1 MMPTLWLDYRRA
13 PPGRQRP
20 GWALLILG
28 LASSI
33 VLLAEYAALSGE
45 IESAETRRVRAE
57 ARRVAAAPD
66 AADGMAPVATAW
78 WQKAFAALES
88 AGDETVT
95 LLSLRPD
102 PGELRIGG
110 EALNHAAAVDYVARL
125 NASGAFGG
133 LYLAQ
138 TEVVREHPR
147 RPVRFAVQAQG
158 VAAVNKAEQGTA
170 P

>member
-1 MMPTLWLDYRRA
+1 MMRPLWLDYRRA

-20 GWALLILG
+20 GWVLLIFG
-28 LASSI
+28 LLVSTI
-33 VLLAEYAALSGE
+33 LMAEYAALSAE
-45 IESAETRRVRAE
+45 IKSAETRRARAE

-66 AADGMAPVATAW
+66 AADGLAPVAASW
-78 WQKAFAALES
+78 WEKAFTALES

-102 PGELRIGG
+102 PGDLRIGG
-110 EALNHAAAVDYVARL
+110 EALNHASAVDYVARL
-125 NASGAFGG
+125 NASGVFGG

-138 TEVVREHPR
+138 TEVLREHPR
-147 RPVRFAVQAQG
+147 HPVRFAVQAQG
-158 VAAVNKAEQGTA
+158 ATAGQEAA